1 MVNTINPIV
10 SKPISPPAPIG
21 SANLIGNP
29 AQDNNLRLD
38 QISIGK
44 SLMAQVISINK
55 DGNAL
60 VNVAV
65 GDQTGGNLKIPLP
78 TGYKVGDQIALTLL
92 SNDANKPTFSV
103 NLLGNS
109 QDSIDLSSTGLF
121 LNKIISSNPEPGTI
135 QNTTPIINT
144 TNPDSK
150 QLANQL
156 QQAIENSGVF
166 YESHLKQWNNGGRSI
181 EQIRQ
186 EPQNL
191 VNNPDLPN
199 AMIPMQLGVLENKN
213 LMWFGP
219 IWPDQNMEWDVAKE
233 QNSNAE
239 PAIEG
244 EQKPVWLTSIKL
256 ALPNLGEI
264 TARIRLQGDLAKL
277 DISTDNMEISRHL
290 KARTEEL
297 SNSLASAGIT
307 LESIAAHSQ

>member
-1 MVNTINPIV
+1 MVNTINPTI
-10 SKPISPPAPIG
+10 SKPISPPAPVG

-38 QISIGK
+38 QINIGK
-44 SLMAQVISINK
+44 TLMAQVISINK

-65 GDQTGGNLKIPLP
+65 GNETGGNLKIPLP

-92 SNDANKPTFSV
+92 SNDGNKPTFSV

-109 QDSIDLSSTGLF
+109 QDTIDLSATGLF
-121 LNKIISSNPEPGTI
+121 LTKLIENNPEPGGI
-135 QNTTPIINT
+135 QSTTPIINT
-144 TNPDSK
+144 ANPDPAELAT
-150 QLANQL
+150 QLR
-156 QQAIENSGVF
+156 QAVENSGVF

-181 EQIRQ
+181 DQIRQ

-191 VNNPDLPN
+191 SNDPNLPTS
-199 AMIPMQLGVLENKN
+199 MIPMQLGVLENKN

-219 IWPDQNMEWDVAKE
+219 IWPDQNMEWDVTKQQNPNPE
-233 QNSNAE
+233 Q
-239 PAIEG
+239 AIDG
-244 EQKPVWLTSIKL
+244 DQKPVWFTSIKL

-264 TARIRLQGDLAKL
+264 TARIRLQGDMAKL
-277 DISTDNMEISRHL
+277 DLSTDNTAISHNL
-290 KARTEEL
+290 KAHSEEL

-307 LESIAAHSQ
+307 LESIAAHNQ

>member
-1 MVNTINPIV
+1 MVNTINPTI
-10 SKPISPPAPIG
+10 SKPISPPAPVG

-38 QISIGK
+38 QINIGK
-44 SLMAQVISINK
+44 TLMAQVISINK

-65 GDQTGGNLKIPLP
+65 GNETGGNLKIPLP

-92 SNDANKPTFSV
+92 SNDDNKPTFSV

-109 QDSIDLSSTGLF
+109 QDTIDLSATGLF
-121 LNKIISSNPEPGTI
+121 LTKLIENNPEPGGI
-135 QNTTPIINT
+135 QSTTPIINT
-144 TNPDSK
+144 ANPDPAELAT
-150 QLANQL
+150 QLR
-156 QQAIENSGVF
+156 QAVENSGVF

-181 EQIRQ
+181 DQIRQ

-191 VNNPDLPN
+191 SNDPNLPTS
-199 AMIPMQLGVLENKN
+199 MIPMQLGVLENKN

-219 IWPDQNMEWDVAKE
+219 IWPDQNMEWDVTKQQNPNPE
-233 QNSNAE
+233 Q
-239 PAIEG
+239 AIDG
-244 EQKPVWLTSIKL
+244 DQKPVWFTSIKL

-264 TARIRLQGDLAKL
+264 TARIRLQGDMAKL
-277 DISTDNMEISRHL
+277 DLSTDNTAISHNL
-290 KARTEEL
+290 KAHSEEL

-307 LESIAAHSQ
+307 LESIAAHNQ